1 MMENVGTY
9 EAKNSEKERERKY
22 LVRYI
27 RQYIR
32 RIPCWCSYYAPTLST
47 YKTRDVVGRDI

>member
-1 MMENVGTY
+1 MMENVGTC